1 MSFAIIVPARKGS
14 KSLKGK
20 NLKKIK
26 NIPLIEY
33 TFKTIK
39 EFKCNK
45 FVLTNDNKVKKIAK
59 KYNINENYIRPES
72 VSLDKTSLV
81 ETLIDFTSWA
91 NKNNYKFK
99 NIVILQATSPLRK
112 KSDILKAI
120 EIYKKNNFKSLFS
133 ISESVEHPYESI
145 DVKKNKW
152 NYVLPKAKKFYRRQD
167 FDINSYFINGAIYI
181 IDVQYLKKNKKLI
194 SNHHGLYYMSKINS
208 LDINDLEDFKIAEK
222 LI

>member
-1 MSFAIIVPARKGS
+1 M
-14 KSLKGK
+14 
-20 NLKKIK
+20 
-26 NIPLIEY
+26 
-33 TFKTIK
+33 
-39 EFKCNK
+39 
-45 FVLTNDNKVKKIAK
+45 
-59 KYNINENYIRPES
+59 
-72 VSLDKTSLV
+72 V